1 MGSQSGSACRREAL
15 LAARSYMCV
24 DPFTGP
30 APQHSPVRAV
40 PLLLPGNA
48 PPRGYTSIGS
58 FWTQSLIMILVCEIG
73 DRTFF
78 IAAIMAMH
86 RRRITVWQV
95 GCLGPV

>member
-1 MGSQSGSACRREAL
+1 
-15 LAARSYMCV
+15 
-24 DPFTGP
+24 
-30 APQHSPVRAV
+30 
-40 PLLLPGNA
+40 
-48 PPRGYTSIGS
+48 
-58 FWTQSLIMILVCEIG
+58 MILVCEIG